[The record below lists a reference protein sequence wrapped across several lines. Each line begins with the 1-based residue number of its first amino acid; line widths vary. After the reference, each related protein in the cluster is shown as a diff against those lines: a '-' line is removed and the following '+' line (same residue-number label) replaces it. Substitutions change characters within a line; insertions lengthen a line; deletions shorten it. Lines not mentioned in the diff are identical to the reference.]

1 MKVILAQADYVV
13 NVWNIGGITS
23 AALYQVRMKP
33 LLAVSCEL
41 APISRQWNPWNISF
55 SFYPLLRR

>member
-1 MKVILAQADYVV
+1 MESIVAQADYVV

-23 AALYQVRMKP
+23 VALYQVRMEP

-41 APISRQWNPWNISF
+41 APIR
-55 SFYPLLRR
+55 